1 MIDKASRVPW
11 GARRKEDEM
20 RKNRGFVALASA
32 IALVAALFGGV
43 STALAAT
50 AAVPQVQKQLELNP
64 GSTVS
69 ATFTYSI
76 TPKALSTGTGNE
88 KTYTD
93 GPAAAIADITLTD
106 ASNTANNTGKG
117 AITFGGKSDASAFAH
132 AGVYAWTIKENATQN
147 TARLGAFQDDP
158 QVYTLIATVVNGD
171 TGLEF
176 SSFVIAKGDVT
187 TTTNAD
193 KTNEIKFDNKYTEN
207 TSENDADLTIT
218 KSVAGKQGDKS
229 KQFEFTVT
237 FTAPSVLPEGKTA
250 EDVLNAITANTNNGA
265 TDIQFAD
272 AANGTRTVTF
282 KAADAQSVTFSNVL
296 VGTTYSVQEAAVDGY
311 KQSWSATANGAEST
325 TQANLLIGENANN
338 GTMTNTHEDVT
349 PTGLVINNLPF
360 IMLGCVAVAG
370 VVAYGAAKRKLEK

>member
-1 MIDKASRVPW
+1 
-11 GARRKEDEM
+11 M

-50 AAVPQVQKQLELNP
+50 ATVPQVQKQLELNP

-147 TARLGAFQDDP
+147 TGVGTFQDDDK
-158 QVYTLIATVVNGD
+158 VYTLIATVVNGD
-171 TGLEF
+171 NGLEF
-176 SSFVIAKGDVT
+176 SSFVIAKGDVNST
-187 TTTNAD
+187 ANPD
-193 KTNEIKFDNKYTEN
+193 KASAIEFDNKYTEN
-207 TSENDADLTIT
+207 TTENNTDLTIT
-218 KSVAGKQGDKS
+218 KAVAGKQGDKS

-250 EDVLNAITANTNNGA
+250 EDVLNAITANANGA

-272 AANGTRTVTF
+272 AADGATTRTVTF
-282 KAADAQSVTFSNVL
+282 KAADAKGVTFSNVL
-296 VGTTYSVQEAAVDGY
+296 VGTTYSVQETKVDGY
-311 KQSWSATANGAEST
+311 TQSWKATANGAEST
-325 TQANLLIGENANN
+325 SQDNLLIGEKTNN
-338 GTMTNTHEDVT
+338 GTMTNTHSDVT
-349 PTGLVINNLPF
+349 PTGLIINNLPF

>member
-1 MIDKASRVPW
+1 
-11 GARRKEDEM
+11 M

-32 IALVAALFGGV
+32 IALAAALFGGV

-50 AAVPQVQKQLELNP
+50 ATVPQVQKQLDLNP

-76 TPKALSTGTGNE
+76 TPKELSTGTGNE

-106 ASNTANNTGKG
+106 ASNTANNTGTG

-132 AGVYAWTIKENATQN
+132 AGVYAWTIKENDTQN
-147 TARLGAFQDDP
+147 PAGLGAFQDDP

-171 TGLEF
+171 NGLEF
-176 SSFVIAKGDVT
+176 SSFVIVKGEATSVT
-187 TTTNAD
+187 NTSKAD
-193 KTNEIKFDNKYTEN
+193 ALKFDNKYTEN
-207 TSENDADLTIT
+207 TTENSNDLTIT
-218 KSVAGKQGDKS
+218 KAVAGKQGDKS

-250 EDVLNAITANTNNGA
+250 ADVLNAITATANGA
-265 TDIQFAD
+265 TVVKFDNAAD
-272 AANGTRTVTF
+272 GATTRTITF
-282 KAADAQSVTFSNVL
+282 TAADAQDVTFSNVL
-296 VGTTYSVQEAAVDGY
+296 VGTTYSVQETAVDGY
-311 KQSWSATANGAEST
+311 APSWKATANGTEST
-325 TQANLLIGENANN
+325 SQANLLIGENANN

>member
-1 MIDKASRVPW
+1 
-11 GARRKEDEM
+11 M

-32 IALVAALFGGV
+32 IALAAALFGGV

-50 AAVPQVQKQLELNP
+50 ATVPQVQKQLDLNP

-76 TPKALSTGTGNE
+76 TPKELSTGVGTE

-93 GPAAAIADITLTD
+93 GPTAAIAPIVLTNASSD
-106 ASNTANNTGKG
+106 ASNNGTG
-117 AITFGGKSDASAFAH
+117 AITFGGKSDASAFTH
-132 AGVYAWTIKENATQN
+132 AGVYAWTIKENPTQN
-147 TARLGAFQDDP
+147 TTGVGTFQDDP

-171 TGLEF
+171 NGLEF
-176 SSFVIAKGDVT
+176 SSFVIVKGEATSVT
-187 TTTNAD
+187 NTSKAD
-193 KTNEIKFDNKYTEN
+193 ALKFDNKYTE
-207 TSENDADLTIT
+207 TTTENSNDLKIT
-218 KSVAGKQGDKS
+218 KAVAGKQGDKS

-250 EDVLNAITANTNNGA
+250 ADVLNAITATANGA
-265 TDIQFAD
+265 TVVKFDNAAD
-272 AANGTRTVTF
+272 GATTRTITF
-282 KAADAQSVTFSNVL
+282 TAADAQDVTFSNVL
-296 VGTTYSVQEAAVDGY
+296 VGTTYSVQETAVDGY
-311 KQSWSATANGAEST
+311 APSWKATANGTEST
-325 TQANLLIGENANN
+325 SQANLLIGENANN

>member
-1 MIDKASRVPW
+1 
-11 GARRKEDEM
+11 M

-32 IALVAALFGGV
+32 IALAAALFGGV

-50 AAVPQVQKQLELNP
+50 ATVPQVQKQLDLNP

-76 TPKALSTGTGNE
+76 TPKELSTGTGNE

-93 GPAAAIADITLTD
+93 GPAAAIADITLTG
-106 ASNTANNTGKG
+106 ASNTANNTGTG
-117 AITFGGKSDASAFAH
+117 AITFGGKSDASVFAH
-132 AGVYAWTIKENATQN
+132 AGVYAWTIKENDTQN
-147 TARLGAFQDDP
+147 PAGLGAFQDDP

-171 TGLEF
+171 NGLEF
-176 SSFVIAKGDVT
+176 SSFVIVKGEATSVT
-187 TTTNAD
+187 NTSKAD
-193 KTNEIKFDNKYTEN
+193 ALKFDNKYTEN
-207 TSENDADLTIT
+207 TTENSNDLTIT
-218 KSVAGKQGDKS
+218 KAVAGKQGDKS

-250 EDVLNAITANTNNGA
+250 ADVLNAITATANGA

-272 AANGTRTVTF
+272 AADGTRTVTF
-282 KAADAQSVTFSNVL
+282 KAADAQGVTFSNVL
-296 VGTTYSVQEAAVDGY
+296 VGTTYSVQETAVDGY
-311 KQSWSATANGAEST
+311 TQSWKATANGTEST
-325 TQANLLIGENANN
+325 SQANLLIGENANN

-349 PTGLVINNLPF
+349 PTGLIINNLPF

>member
-1 MIDKASRVPW
+1 
-11 GARRKEDEM
+11 M

-32 IALVAALFGGV
+32 IALAAALFGGV

-50 AAVPQVQKQLELNP
+50 ATVPQVQKQLGLNP

-76 TPKALSTGTGNE
+76 TPKELSTGTGNE

-106 ASNTANNTGKG
+106 ASSSANNTGNG
-117 AITFGGKSDASAFAH
+117 AITFGSKSDASAFTH
-132 AGVYAWTIKENATQN
+132 AGVYAWTIKENTTQN
-147 TARLGAFQDDP
+147 TGLGAFQDDP

-171 TGLEF
+171 NGLEF
-176 SSFVIAKGDVT
+176 SSFVIVKGEATSVT
-187 TTTNAD
+187 NTSKAD
-193 KTNEIKFDNKYTEN
+193 ALKFDNKYTEN
-207 TSENDADLTIT
+207 TTENSNDLTIT
-218 KSVAGKQGDKS
+218 KAVAGKQGDKS

-250 EDVLNAITANTNNGA
+250 ADVLNAITATANGA
-265 TDIQFAD
+265 TVVKFDNAAD
-272 AANGTRTVTF
+272 GATTRTITF
-282 KAADAQSVTFSNVL
+282 TAADAQDVTFSNVL
-296 VGTTYSVQEAAVDGY
+296 VGTTYSVQETAVDGY
-311 KQSWSATANGAEST
+311 APSWKATANGTEST
-325 TQANLLIGENANN
+325 FQANLLIGENANN

>member
-1 MIDKASRVPW
+1 
-11 GARRKEDEM
+11 M

-43 STALAAT
+43 STARAAT
-50 AAVPQVQKQLELNP
+50 ATVPQVQKQLDLNP

-76 TPKALSTGTGNE
+76 EPKELSTGVGNE
-88 KTYTD
+88 MTYTD
-93 GPAAAIADITLTD
+93 GPTAAIADITLTD
-106 ASNTANNTGKG
+106 ASSTAKNTGTG

-132 AGVYAWTIKENATQN
+132 AGVYAWTIKENTTQN
-147 TARLGAFQDDP
+147 TGVGTFQDDP

-171 TGLEF
+171 NGLEF
-176 SSFVIAKGDVT
+176 SPFVIAKGDVSS
-187 TTTNAD
+187 TTNTD
-193 KTNEIKFDNKYTEN
+193 KATAIKFDNKYTE
-207 TSENDADLTIT
+207 TTTENSNDLTIT
-218 KSVAGKQGDKS
+218 KAVEGKQGDKS

-237 FTAPSVLPEGKTA
+237 FTAPSVPPEGKTA
-250 EDVLNAITANTNNGA
+250 ADVLNAITATANNDATVVKSDKAADGA
-265 TDIQFAD
+265 T
-272 AANGTRTVTF
+272 TRTITF

-296 VGTTYSVQEAAVDGY
+296 VGTTYSVQETAVDGY
-311 KQSWSATANGAEST
+311 TQSWTATANGTEST
-325 TQANLLIGENANN
+325 SQANLLIGENANN
-338 GTMTNTHEDVT
+338 GTMTNKHSDVT

>member
-11 GARRKEDEM
+11 GARRKEDEI

-93 GPAAAIADITLTD
+93 GPAAAIADIPQTD

-147 TARLGAFQDDP
+147 TGVGTFQDDDK
-158 QVYTLIATVVNGD
+158 VYTLIATVVNGD
-171 TGLEF
+171 NGLEF
-176 SSFVIAKGDVT
+176 SSFVIAKGDVNST
-187 TTTNAD
+187 ANTD
-193 KTNEIKFDNKYTEN
+193 KAGAIEFDNKYTEN
-207 TSENDADLTIT
+207 TTENSADLTIT
-218 KSVAGKQGDKS
+218 KAVAGKQGDKS

-282 KAADAQSVTFSNVL
+282 KAADAKGVTFSNVL
-296 VGTTYSVQEAAVDGY
+296 VGTTYTVSETAVDGY
-311 KQSWSATANGAEST
+311 TQSWKATANGIESAS
-325 TQANLLIGENANN
+325 QANLLIGENANN

>member
-1 MIDKASRVPW
+1 
-11 GARRKEDEM
+11 M

-50 AAVPQVQKQLELNP
+50 ATVPQVQKQLELNP

-147 TARLGAFQDDP
+147 TGVGTFQDDDK
-158 QVYTLIATVVNGD
+158 VYTLIATVVNGD
-171 TGLEF
+171 NGLEF
-176 SSFVIAKGDVT
+176 SSFVIAKGDVNST
-187 TTTNAD
+187 ANTD
-193 KTNEIKFDNKYTEN
+193 KAGAIEFDNKYTEN
-207 TSENDADLTIT
+207 TTENSADLTIT
-218 KSVAGKQGDKS
+218 KAVAGKQGDKS

-250 EDVLNAITANTNNGA
+250 EDVLNAITANANGA

>member
-1 MIDKASRVPW
+1 
-11 GARRKEDEM
+11 M

-32 IALVAALFGGV
+32 IALAAALFGGV

-50 AAVPQVQKQLELNP
+50 ATVPQVQKQLNLNP

-76 TPKALSTGTGNE
+76 TPKELSTGAGNE

-106 ASNTANNTGKG
+106 ASSSANNTGNG
-117 AITFGGKSDASAFAH
+117 AITFGDKSDASAFTH
-132 AGVYAWTIKENATQN
+132 AGVYAWTIKENTTQN
-147 TARLGAFQDDP
+147 TGLGTFQDDP

-171 TGLEF
+171 NGLEF
-176 SSFVIAKGDVT
+176 SSFVIVKGEATSVT
-187 TTTNAD
+187 NTSKAD
-193 KTNEIKFDNKYTEN
+193 ALKFDNKYTE
-207 TSENDADLTIT
+207 TTTENSNDLKIT
-218 KSVAGKQGDKS
+218 KAVAGKQGDKS

-250 EDVLNAITANTNNGA
+250 ADVLNAITATANGA
-265 TDIQFAD
+265 TVVKFDNAAD
-272 AANGTRTVTF
+272 GATTRTITF
-282 KAADAQSVTFSNVL
+282 TAADAQDVTFSNVL
-296 VGTTYSVQEAAVDGY
+296 VGTTYSVQETAVDGY
-311 KQSWSATANGAEST
+311 APSWKATANGTEST
-325 TQANLLIGENANN
+325 SQANLLIGENANN

>member
-1 MIDKASRVPW
+1 
-11 GARRKEDEM
+11 M

-147 TARLGAFQDDP
+147 TGVGTFQDDDK
-158 QVYTLIATVVNGD
+158 VYTLIATVVNGD
-171 TGLEF
+171 NGLEF
-176 SSFVIAKGDVT
+176 SSFVIAKGDVNST
-187 TTTNAD
+187 ANTD
-193 KTNEIKFDNKYTEN
+193 KAGAIEFDNKYTEN
-207 TSENDADLTIT
+207 TTENSADLTIT
-218 KSVAGKQGDKS
+218 KAVAGKQGDKS

-250 EDVLNAITANTNNGA
+250 EDVLNAITANANGA

-272 AANGTRTVTF
+272 AADGATTRTVTF
-282 KAADAQSVTFSNVL
+282 KAADAKGVTFSNVL
-296 VGTTYSVQEAAVDGY
+296 VGTTYTVSETAVDGY
-311 KQSWSATANGAEST
+311 TQSWKATANGIESAS
-325 TQANLLIGENANN
+325 QANLLIGENANN

>member
-1 MIDKASRVPW
+1 
-11 GARRKEDEM
+11 M

-50 AAVPQVQKQLELNP
+50 ATVPQVQKQLELNP

-147 TARLGAFQDDP
+147 TGVGTFQDDDK
-158 QVYTLIATVVNGD
+158 VYTLIATVVNGD
-171 TGLEF
+171 NGLEF
-176 SSFVIAKGDVT
+176 SSFVIAKGDVNST
-187 TTTNAD
+187 ANTD
-193 KTNEIKFDNKYTEN
+193 KAGAIEFDNKYTEN
-207 TSENDADLTIT
+207 TTENSADLTIT
-218 KSVAGKQGDKS
+218 KAVAGKQGDKS

-250 EDVLNAITANTNNGA
+250 EDVLNAITANANGA

-296 VGTTYSVQEAAVDGY
+296 VGTTYSVQETAVDGY
-311 KQSWSATANGAEST
+311 TQSWKATANGIESAS
-325 TQANLLIGENANN
+325 QANLLIGENANN

>member
-1 MIDKASRVPW
+1 
-11 GARRKEDEM
+11 M

-50 AAVPQVQKQLELNP
+50 ATVPQVQKQLDLNP

-69 ATFTYSI
+69 ATFTYTI
-76 TPKALSTGTGNE
+76 MPKALTTGNGTE
-88 KTYTD
+88 TTYTD
-93 GPAAAIADITLTD
+93 GPTAAIAPIALTN
-106 ASNTANNTGKG
+106 ASSTANYTGTG
-117 AITFGGKSDASAFAH
+117 AITFGGKSDASAFTH
-132 AGVYAWTIKENATQN
+132 AGVYAWTIKENPTQN
-147 TARLGAFQDDP
+147 TTGVGAFQDDP

-171 TGLEF
+171 NGLEF
-176 SSFVIAKGDVT
+176 SSFVIAKGDVNST
-187 TTTNAD
+187 ANTD
-193 KTNEIKFDNKYTEN
+193 KASAIEFDNKYTET
-207 TSENDADLTIT
+207 TSENNTNLTIT
-218 KSVAGKQGDKS
+218 KEVAGKQGDKS

-250 EDVLNAITANTNNGA
+250 ADVLNAITATANGA
-265 TDIQFAD
+265 TVVKFDNAAD
-272 AANGTRTVTF
+272 GATTRTITF
-282 KAADAQSVTFSNVL
+282 TAADAQDVTFSNVL
-296 VGTTYSVQEAAVDGY
+296 VGTTYTVSETAVDGY
-311 KQSWSATANGAEST
+311 TQSWKATANGTKST
-325 TQANLLIGENANN
+325 SQANLLIGENANN

>member
-1 MIDKASRVPW
+1 
-11 GARRKEDEM
+11 M

-50 AAVPQVQKQLELNP
+50 ATVPQVQKQLDLNP

-76 TPKALSTGTGNE
+76 TPKELSTGVGTE

-93 GPAAAIADITLTD
+93 GPTAAIADITLTD
-106 ASNTANNTGKG
+106 ASSSANNTGNG
-117 AITFGGKSDASAFAH
+117 AITFDGKSDASAFTH

-147 TARLGAFQDDP
+147 TGLGTFQDDP

-171 TGLEF
+171 NGLEF
-176 SSFVIAKGDVT
+176 SSFVIVKGEATSVT
-187 TTTNAD
+187 NTSKAD
-193 KTNEIKFDNKYTEN
+193 ALKFDNKYTEN
-207 TSENDADLTIT
+207 TTENNTDLTIT
-218 KSVAGKQGDKS
+218 KAVAGKQGDKS

-250 EDVLNAITANTNNGA
+250 ADVLNAITATANGA
-265 TDIQFAD
+265 TVVKFDNAAD
-272 AANGTRTVTF
+272 GATTRTITF
-282 KAADAQSVTFSNVL
+282 TAADAQDVTFSNVL
-296 VGTTYSVQEAAVDGY
+296 VGTTYSVQETAVDGY
-311 KQSWSATANGAEST
+311 TQSWKATTNGTESAS
-325 TQANLLIGENANN
+325 QANLLIGENANN

>member
-1 MIDKASRVPW
+1 
-11 GARRKEDEM
+11 M

-50 AAVPQVQKQLELNP
+50 ATVPQVQKQLELNP

-147 TARLGAFQDDP
+147 TTDVGAFQDDL

-171 TGLEF
+171 NGLEF
-176 SSFVIAKGDVT
+176 SSFEIVNGEAASVT
-187 TTTNAD
+187 NTSKAD
-193 KTNEIKFDNKYTEN
+193 ALKFDNKYTEN
-207 TSENDADLTIT
+207 TTENGTNLMIT
-218 KSVAGKQGDKS
+218 KAVEGKQGDKS

-250 EDVLNAITANTNNGA
+250 ADVLNAINATANNDATVVKFDNAADGA
-265 TDIQFAD
+265 T
-272 AANGTRTVTF
+272 TRTITF

-296 VGTTYSVQEAAVDGY
+296 VGTTYSVQETAVDGY
-311 KQSWSATANGAEST
+311 KQSWKATANGTEST
-325 TQANLLIGENANN
+325 SQANLLIGENANN

-349 PTGLVINNLPF
+349 PTGLIINNLPF

>member
-1 MIDKASRVPW
+1 
-11 GARRKEDEM
+11 M

-50 AAVPQVQKQLELNP
+50 ATVPQVQKQLELNP

-147 TARLGAFQDDP
+147 TTDVGAFQDDL

-171 TGLEF
+171 NGLEF
-176 SSFVIAKGDVT
+176 SSFVIAKGDVNST
-187 TTTNAD
+187 ANTD
-193 KTNEIKFDNKYTEN
+193 KAGAIEFDNKYTEN
-207 TSENDADLTIT
+207 TTENSADLTIT
-218 KSVAGKQGDKS
+218 KAVAGKQGDKS

-250 EDVLNAITANTNNGA
+250 EDVLNAITANANGA

-296 VGTTYSVQEAAVDGY
+296 VGTTYSVQETAVDGY
-311 KQSWSATANGAEST
+311 TQSWKATANGIESAS
-325 TQANLLIGENANN
+325 QANLLIGENANN

>member
-1 MIDKASRVPW
+1 
-11 GARRKEDEM
+11 M

-50 AAVPQVQKQLELNP
+50 ATVPQVQKQLELNP

-147 TARLGAFQDDP
+147 TTDVGAFQDDL

-171 TGLEF
+171 NGLEF
-176 SSFVIAKGDVT
+176 SSFEIVNGEAASVT
-187 TTTNAD
+187 NTSKAD
-193 KTNEIKFDNKYTEN
+193 ALKFDNKYTEN
-207 TSENDADLTIT
+207 TTENSADLTIT
-218 KSVAGKQGDKS
+218 KAVAGNTENSADLTITKAVAGKQGDKS

-250 EDVLNAITANTNNGA
+250 ADVLNAINATANNDATVVKFDNAADGA
-265 TDIQFAD
+265 T
-272 AANGTRTVTF
+272 TRTITF

-296 VGTTYSVQEAAVDGY
+296 VGTTYSVQETAVDGY
-311 KQSWSATANGAEST
+311 KQSWKATANGTEST
-325 TQANLLIGENANN
+325 SQANLLIGENANN

-349 PTGLVINNLPF
+349 PTGLIINNLPF

>member
-1 MIDKASRVPW
+1 
-11 GARRKEDEM
+11 M

-32 IALVAALFGGV
+32 IALAAALFGGV

-50 AAVPQVQKQLELNP
+50 ATVPQVQKQLDLNP

-76 TPKALSTGTGNE
+76 TPKELSTGTGNE

-106 ASNTANNTGKG
+106 ASSSANNTGNG
-117 AITFGGKSDASAFAH
+117 AITFGGKSDASAFTH

-147 TARLGAFQDDP
+147 TGLGTFQDDP

-171 TGLEF
+171 NGLEF
-176 SSFVIAKGDVT
+176 SSFVIVKGDVNS
-187 TTTNAD
+187 TTNTD
-193 KTNEIKFDNKYTEN
+193 KANEIKFDNKYTET
-207 TSENDADLTIT
+207 TSENNTNLTIT
-218 KSVAGKQGDKS
+218 KAVEGKQGDKS

-237 FTAPSVLPEGKTA
+237 FTAPSVFPNGQTA
-250 EDVLNAITANTNNGA
+250 AQVLNAITATANGA

-272 AANGTRTVTF
+272 AVDGATTRTITF
-282 KAADAQSVTFSNVL
+282 KAADDKGVTFSNVL
-296 VGTTYSVQEAAVDGY
+296 VGTTYTVSETAVDGY
-311 KQSWSATANGAEST
+311 TQSWKATANGTEST
-325 TQANLLIGENANN
+325 SQANLLIGENANN
-338 GTMTNTHEDVT
+338 GTMTNTHSDVT

>member
-1 MIDKASRVPW
+1 
-11 GARRKEDEM
+11 M

-250 EDVLNAITANTNNGA
+250 ADVLNAITATANGA
-265 TDIQFAD
+265 TVVKFDNAAD
-272 AANGTRTVTF
+272 GATTRTITF
-282 KAADAQSVTFSNVL
+282 TAADAQDVTFSNVL
-296 VGTTYSVQEAAVDGY
+296 VGTTYSVQETAVDGY
-311 KQSWSATANGAEST
+311 TQSWKATTNGTESAS
-325 TQANLLIGENANN
+325 QANLLIGENANN

>member
-1 MIDKASRVPW
+1 
-11 GARRKEDEM
+11 M

-50 AAVPQVQKQLELNP
+50 ATVPQVQKQLELNP

-193 KTNEIKFDNKYTEN
+193 KTNEI
-207 TSENDADLTIT
+207 
-218 KSVAGKQGDKS
+218 
-229 KQFEFTVT
+229 
-237 FTAPSVLPEGKTA
+237 
-250 EDVLNAITANTNNGA
+250 
-265 TDIQFAD
+265 
-272 AANGTRTVTF
+272 
-282 KAADAQSVTFSNVL
+282 
-296 VGTTYSVQEAAVDGY
+296 
-311 KQSWSATANGAEST
+311 
-325 TQANLLIGENANN
+325 
-338 GTMTNTHEDVT
+338 
-349 PTGLVINNLPF
+349 
-360 IMLGCVAVAG
+360 
-370 VVAYGAAKRKLEK
+370 

>member
-1 MIDKASRVPW
+1 
-11 GARRKEDEM
+11 M

-32 IALVAALFGGV
+32 IALAAALFGGV

-50 AAVPQVQKQLELNP
+50 ATVPQVQKQLDLNP

-76 TPKALSTGTGNE
+76 TPKELSTGTGNE

-106 ASNTANNTGKG
+106 ASSSANNTGNG
-117 AITFGGKSDASAFAH
+117 AITFGDKSDASAFTH
-132 AGVYAWTIKENATQN
+132 AGVYAWTIKENTTQN
-147 TARLGAFQDDP
+147 TGLGTFQDDP

-171 TGLEF
+171 NGLEF
-176 SSFVIAKGDVT
+176 SSFVIVKGEATSVT
-187 TTTNAD
+187 NTSKAD
-193 KTNEIKFDNKYTEN
+193 ALKFDNKYTET
-207 TSENDADLTIT
+207 TSENNTNLTIT
-218 KSVAGKQGDKS
+218 KAVEGKQGDKS

-237 FTAPSVLPEGKTA
+237 FTAPSVFPNGQTA
-250 EDVLNAITANTNNGA
+250 AQVLNAITATANGA

-272 AANGTRTVTF
+272 AVDGATTRTITF
-282 KAADAQSVTFSNVL
+282 KAADDKGVTFSNVL
-296 VGTTYSVQEAAVDGY
+296 VGTTYTVSETAVDGY
-311 KQSWSATANGAEST
+311 TQSWKATANGTEST
-325 TQANLLIGENANN
+325 SQANLLIGENANN
-338 GTMTNTHEDVT
+338 GTMTNTHSDVT

>member
-1 MIDKASRVPW
+1 
-11 GARRKEDEM
+11 M

-50 AAVPQVQKQLELNP
+50 ATVPQVQKQLELNP

-147 TARLGAFQDDP
+147 TGVGTFQDDDK
-158 QVYTLIATVVNGD
+158 VYTLIATVVNGD
-171 TGLEF
+171 NGLEF
-176 SSFVIAKGDVT
+176 SSFVIAKGDVNST
-187 TTTNAD
+187 ANTD
-193 KTNEIKFDNKYTEN
+193 KAGAIEFDNKYTEN
-207 TSENDADLTIT
+207 TTETSADLTIT
-218 KSVAGKQGDKS
+218 KAVAGKQGDKS

-250 EDVLNAITANTNNGA
+250 EDVLNAITANANGA

-272 AANGTRTVTF
+272 AANGTRTEV
-282 KAADAQSVTFSNVL
+282 
-296 VGTTYSVQEAAVDGY
+296 
-311 KQSWSATANGAEST
+311 AEF
-325 TQANLLIGENANN
+325 
-338 GTMTNTHEDVT
+338 V
-349 PTGLVINNLPF
+349 
-360 IMLGCVAVAG
+360 
-370 VVAYGAAKRKLEK
+370 

>member
-1 MIDKASRVPW
+1 
-11 GARRKEDEM
+11 M

-50 AAVPQVQKQLELNP
+50 ATVPQVQKQLDLNP

-88 KTYTD
+88 MTYTD
-93 GPAAAIADITLTD
+93 GPTAAIADITLTD
-106 ASNTANNTGKG
+106 ASNTANNTGTG
-117 AITFGGKSDASAFAH
+117 VITFGGKSDASAFAH
-132 AGVYAWTIKENATQN
+132 AGVYAWTIKENTTQN
-147 TARLGAFQDDP
+147 TGVGTFQDDP

-171 TGLEF
+171 NGLEF
-176 SSFVIAKGDVT
+176 SSFVIAKGDVNST
-187 TTTNAD
+187 ANPD
-193 KTNEIKFDNKYTEN
+193 KASAIEFDNKYTEN
-207 TSENDADLTIT
+207 TTENNTDLTIT
-218 KSVAGKQGDKS
+218 KAVAGKQGDKS

-237 FTAPSVLPEGKTA
+237 FTAPSVLPNGQTA
-250 EDVLNAITANTNNGA
+250 AQALNAITATANGA

-272 AANGTRTVTF
+272 AADGATTRTVTF
-282 KAADAQSVTFSNVL
+282 KAADAKGVTFSNVL
-296 VGTTYSVQEAAVDGY
+296 VGTTYSVQETAVDGY
-311 KQSWSATANGAEST
+311 TQSWKATANGTEST
-325 TQANLLIGENANN
+325 SQANLLIGENANN

>member
-1 MIDKASRVPW
+1 
-11 GARRKEDEM
+11 M

-32 IALVAALFGGV
+32 IALAAALFGGV

-50 AAVPQVQKQLELNP
+50 ATVPQVQKQLDLNP

-76 TPKALSTGTGNE
+76 TPKELSTGTGNE

-106 ASNTANNTGKG
+106 ASNTANNTGTG

-132 AGVYAWTIKENATQN
+132 AGVYAWTIKENDTQN
-147 TARLGAFQDDP
+147 PAGLGAFQDDP

-171 TGLEF
+171 NGLEF
-176 SSFVIAKGDVT
+176 SSFVIVKGEATSVT
-187 TTTNAD
+187 NTSKAD
-193 KTNEIKFDNKYTEN
+193 ALKFDNKYTEN
-207 TSENDADLTIT
+207 TTENSNDLTIT
-218 KSVAGKQGDKS
+218 KAVAGKQGDKS

-237 FTAPSVLPEGKTA
+237 FTAPSVLPNGQTA
-250 EDVLNAITANTNNGA
+250 AQVLNAITATANGA

-272 AANGTRTVTF
+272 AADGATTRTVTF
-282 KAADAQSVTFSNVL
+282 KAADAKGVTFSNVL
-296 VGTTYSVQEAAVDGY
+296 VGTTYSVQETAVDGY
-311 KQSWSATANGAEST
+311 KQSWSATANGTESAS
-325 TQANLLIGENANN
+325 QANLLIGESANN

-360 IMLGCVAVAG
+360 ITLGCVAIAG